1 MASSSFSPSA
11 NCFSSTTTLSA
22 IIRDCSNQKLN
33 LIHNGFHDYSSPAR
47 FPHLILKAAKN
58 DRNTKPNSV
67 ICGDCDGNGAV
78 VCSQCKGKGVNAVDF
93 FNGQF
98 KAGESCWLCGTF
110 NADNVSFM
118 YILSMYSISARSSGM
133 FNTFS
138 LPLVVALVFAS
149 EQPLSSSLIAVAAA
163 AVDMSFLKKRRS
175 SITSHSFNSF
185 SSTSVE

>member
-98 KAGESCWLCGTF
+98 KAGESCWLCGGRKEMLCGNCNGAGF
-110 NADNVSFM
+110 IGGF
-118 YILSMYSISARSSGM
+118 LSTYD
-133 FNTFS
+133 
-138 LPLVVALVFAS
+138 
-149 EQPLSSSLIAVAAA
+149 Q
-163 AVDMSFLKKRRS
+163 
-175 SITSHSFNSF
+175 
-185 SSTSVE
+185 